1 MEAISLYWFAT
12 QPQQQAST
20 VWWQNFDQLYLKFTA
35 EFNKLNL
42 KFWKQQEVPKNSW
55 NWNSPGKRIYASS
68 EAKG

>member
-20 VWWQNFDQLYLKFTA
+20 VWWQNFDQLYLQFTA

-42 KFWKQQEVPKNSW
+42 KFWKQQEVPKNS
-55 NWNSPGKRIYASS
+55 
-68 EAKG
+68 